1 MILVDSSV
9 WIDFL
14 RGVPTL
20 QVERLK
26 ALLPATRVAIGDL
39 ILAEVLQG
47 IDRERDFN
55 RAREMFGAL
64 VMIELGGAEVAVEAA
79 RNYRKL
85 RAAGVTPR
93 KTIDTIIATRCM
105 MDGHALL
112 FSDRDFLPFVEHLG
126 LTDAMSL
133 A

>member
-14 RGVPTL
+14 RGIPTP

-26 ALLPATRVAIGDL
+26 EVLPTTRVAIGDL
-39 ILAEVLQG
+39 ILAELLQG
-47 IDRERDFN
+47 IARERDFN
-55 RAREMFGAL
+55 RTREMLAVL
-64 VMIELGGAEVAVEAA
+64 AMIELGGAEVAVEAA

-85 RAAGVTPR
+85 RTAGVTPR
-93 KTIDTIIATRCM
+93 KTIDTIIATRCIL
-105 MDGHALL
+105 DGHSLL

-126 LTDAMSL
+126 LSDAMTL
-133 A
+133 E